1 MSGALA
7 VKRRLRAQARATG
20 QARMGDCII
29 GEMARRHEPSAN
41 LSSDDLLARLR
52 VLEIEKLI
60 RTRHG
65 AIVPDARGTDDLPA
79 ALAYLTGAGGG
90 RADVD
95 TWARRWLPWLDDQ
108 AVLQAARELAHKLA
122 NGKRGARILAADNV
136 AMLLNV
142 TLAERERLGLK
153 TIGACDLPREKRLKE
168 ARVRKQIA
176 DQERKTSKRRK
187 AGVISRADFLAASLS
202 LTCPWEIEGI
212 SRATW
217 YRRRRETGPSRV
229 IGTTYAGDEPV
240 SSQPGCMEPPTAAS
254 SNSGLDPA
262 TAATI
267 VTKEPGPH
275 PDDGRKEERNESAKR
290 ERGSGASPPA
300 GVSRGAGPAGA
311 IYQPVSS
318 TETRRTTD
326 G

>member
-20 QARMGDCII
+20 EARIGDCII
-29 GEMARRHEPSAN
+29 GEMAQRHESGAN

-79 ALAYLTGAGGG
+79 ALAYLTGAAGG

-95 TWARRWLPWLDDQ
+95 TWVRRWLPWLDDQ
-108 AVLQAARELAHKLA
+108 AVLQAARGLAHKLA
-122 NGKRGARILAADNV
+122 NGKRGPRILAADNV
-136 AMLLNV
+136 AILLNV

-153 TIGACDLPREKRLKE
+153 TIGACDLPRKQRLRE
-168 ARVRKQIA
+168 ARARKQIA
-176 DQERKTSKRRK
+176 DQERQISKRRK
-187 AGVISRADFLAASLS
+187 AGVMSRADFLAVSLS
-202 LTCPWEIEGI
+202 FTRPWETEGI

-240 SSQPGCMEPPTAAS
+240 SSQLGCMDPRTAAS
-254 SNSGLDPA
+254 SNPSLDPA
-262 TAATI
+262 TTATI
-267 VTKEPGPH
+267 VTKEPCFH
-275 PDDGRKEERNESAKR
+275 PDDRGEEERNASAKR

-311 IYQPVSS
+311 IYGPVSS
-318 TETRRTTD
+318 TEARRTAH